1 MRISDWS
8 SDVCSSDLHRRPQHP
23 ELDVQYGPHHPVTLR
38 PAGPL
43 AALAKAAGVT
53 GPLMVN
59 SLHWQGLDRIAARLT
74 VEAEAEDGTPEAV
87 SVAGAKAFALGVQW
101 HPEYKAWENPF
112 SSQLFEALGAAA
124 RARASARAPE
134 DVFPRAAVGQA

>member
-53 GPLMVN
+53 GTLMVN
-59 SLHWQGLDRIAARLT
+59 SLRSEERRVGNACART
-74 VEAEAEDGTPEAV
+74 CRSRRSPPHSTNTNQPHPSPPPPTPT
-87 SVAGAKAFALGVQW
+87 
-101 HPEYKAWENPF
+101 PPTPNPT
-112 SSQLFEALGAAA
+112 
-124 RARASARAPE
+124 P
-134 DVFPRAAVGQA
+134 PPPPPP